1 MSDSC
6 RVASATRGG
15 DVEDY
20 RGLNMLFG
28 RDQKFVLDVGGEA
41 ARRKSKLQLM
51 TGYTYR
57 CNLRKKVE
65 RI

>member
-6 RVASATRGG
+6 RMASTIRGG
-15 DVEDY
+15 GVEDY
-20 RGLNMLFG
+20 KELNMLFG

-41 ARRKSKLQLM
+41 ARRKSKLTIM
-51 TGYTYR
+51 TGHRYR
-57 CNLRKKVE
+57 CNLRNKVE